1 MGFRDLSICISSFES
16 DFGLIDQATS
26 LAVTWEA
33 HLNCC
38 AIGLQP
44 APIFSDGMYG
54 GQAEFLAQLQATRE
68 HIEAFSGRLKQYI
81 QKKAAVVELRETQTF
96 DTALAGTVAVFAR
109 YTDLVVARMPPQPDR
124 DHHGEIIEGALFG
137 AGRPVLAL
145 PKKWKPALLGKKV
158 LLAWDASRE
167 ASRAIH
173 DALPMLSPAAEIC
186 VVTVDA
192 KIGPDQHG
200 ASPGLDI
207 STHLGRHGLKMTVQ
221 NADSLGKPVGER
233 LVEAAQGFGADMIV
247 MGGYRHPKLAQRLL
261 GGPSHFLVSKSPVPV
276 LLSH

>member
-1 MGFRDLSICISSFES
+1 MGFRDFSTCISSFES
-16 DFGLIDQATS
+16 DFGLIDQAS
-26 LAVTWEA
+26 SIAEAWQA
-33 HLNCC
+33 HLSCC

-44 APIFSDGMYG
+44 SPLFSDGITG
-54 GQAEFLAQLQATRE
+54 GRADFHAQLQANRE
-68 HIEAFSGRLKQYI
+68 HIEAFRNRLKQYI
-81 QKKAAVVELRETQTF
+81 EKKAAVVELRETQTF
-96 DTALAGTVAVFAR
+96 DTALAGAVAVFAR
-109 YTDLVVARMPPQPDR
+109 YTDLVVARMPPEPDSE
-124 DHHGEIIEGALFG
+124 HLGEIIEGALFG

-145 PKKWKPALLGKKV
+145 PKTWKPAPLGKKI

-173 DALPMLSPAAEIC
+173 DALTMLSPGADVC

-192 KIGPDQHG
+192 KIGPTRHG

-207 STHLGRHGLKMTVQ
+207 STHLARHGLKMTVQ

-247 MGGYRHPKLAQRLL
+247 MGGYRHPKLAQRFL
-261 GGPSHFLVSKSPVPV
+261 GGPSHFLISRSPVPV

>member
-16 DFGLIDQATS
+16 DFGLIEQASS
-26 LAVTWEA
+26 LAEAWQA
-33 HLNCC
+33 HLSCC
-38 AIGLQP
+38 AIGLQS
-44 APIFSDGMYG
+44 APIFSDGIMG
-54 GQAEFLAQLQATRE
+54 GQAEFQAQMLATQE
-68 HIEAFSGRLKQYI
+68 HIEAFRNGLKTFI
-81 QKKAAVVELRETQTF
+81 QEKSARVELRETQTF
-96 DTALAGTVAVFAR
+96 DTAIAGTVAVFAR
-109 YTDLVVARMPPQPDR
+109 YADLIVARMPPQPDR

-145 PKKWKPALLGKKV
+145 PKSWKPAPLGRKV

-173 DALPMLSPAAEIC
+173 DALPMLEPGAEVC

-192 KIGPDQHG
+192 KIGASHHG

-207 STHLGRHGLKMTVQ
+207 STHLARHDLNMTVQ

-233 LVEAAQGFGADMIV
+233 LVETAQGFGADMIV
-247 MGGYRHPKLAQRLL
+247 MGGYRHPKLAQRFL
-261 GGPSHFLVSKSPVPV
+261 GGPSHFLVSSSPVPV
-276 LLSH
+276 FLSH

>member
-16 DFGLIDQATS
+16 DFGLIEQAS
-26 LAVTWEA
+26 GLAEAWQA
-33 HLNCC
+33 HLSCC

-44 APIFSDGMYG
+44 SPLFSQGIMS
-54 GQAEFLAQLQATRE
+54 GQAEFQAQMQATRDQ
-68 HIEAFSGRLKQYI
+68 IEDFRNRLNQYI
-81 QKKAAVVELRETQTF
+81 QEKSVQMELRESLTF
-96 DTALAGTVAVFAR
+96 DTSLAGTVAVFAR
-109 YTDLVVARMPPQPDR
+109 YADLIIARMPPQPDH
-124 DHHGEIIEGALFG
+124 DHHGEIIEGAMFG

-145 PKKWKPALLGKKV
+145 PKSWKPAPIGRKV

-173 DALPMLSPAAEIC
+173 DALPMLAPGADVC
-186 VVTVDA
+186 VTTVDA
-192 KIGPDQHG
+192 KIGPGKHG
-200 ASPGLDI
+200 AAPGLDI
-207 STHLGRHGLKMTVQ
+207 STHLARHGLKMTVQ

-233 LVEAAQGFGADMIV
+233 LVETAQGFGADMIV

-261 GGPSHFLVSKSPVPV
+261 GGPSHFLVSNSPVPI